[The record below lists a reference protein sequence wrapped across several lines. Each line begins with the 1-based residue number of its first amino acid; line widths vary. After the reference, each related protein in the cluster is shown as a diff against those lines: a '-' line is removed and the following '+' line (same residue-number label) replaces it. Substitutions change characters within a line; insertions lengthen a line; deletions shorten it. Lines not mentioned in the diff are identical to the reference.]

1 MKASAT
7 IMTLCVLAG
16 ACSPAMAL
24 YIDGYTA
31 AHNDRFVGGNI
42 AQPNASFLGAPY
54 DLSGIA
60 VNAGAVMISPH
71 YFVTAAHT
79 GTPGSLT
86 FVNTAGQTVT
96 KTVASS
102 SVLLTG
108 GVSSDLR
115 IGKLADDQ
123 GLTPADDVAYYPLIV
138 QPEEWYVGKQLFVYG
153 QNNQAGVNTISFID
167 DGDFGGGASLTR
179 VVGFFYDSAN
189 PYPDQTKLV
198 GGDSG
203 KPLGMIWNGQY
214 TPLGAH
220 FGVTTASST
229 VTVSASSFLP
239 YYLDQI
245 NAYMAPSNEQVTVL
259 AVPEPAVAMAVSALA
274 AIALGMRR
282 RAA

>member
-1 MKASAT
+1 MKASVRTMA
-7 IMTLCVLAG
+7 LCVLAG

-24 YIDGYTA
+24 YIDSYTP

-79 GTPGSLT
+79 GQPGSLT
-86 FVNTAGQTVT
+86 FVNTAGQTV
-96 KTVASS
+96 ASS

-108 GVSSDLR
+108 DVSSDLR
-115 IGKLADDQ
+115 IGKLADNQ

-138 QPEEWYVGKQLFVYG
+138 QPEEWYVGRELFVYG
-153 QNNQAGVNTISFID
+153 QNNQAGLSTISFID

-189 PYPDQTKLV
+189 TCPDQTKLV

-220 FGVTTASST
+220 FGVATASPT

-245 NAYMAPSNEQVTVL
+245 NAYMAPSSEQVTVL
-259 AVPEPAVAMAVSALA
+259 AVPEPAAAMAVSALA
-274 AIALGMRR
+274 MTILAMRR
-282 RAA
+282 RRA

>member
-1 MKASAT
+1 
-7 IMTLCVLAG
+7 
-16 ACSPAMAL
+16 MAL

-42 AQPNASFLGAPY
+42 AQRNASFLGAPY

-60 VNAGAVMISPH
+60 VDAGAVMISPH

-79 GTPGSLT
+79 GNLGSLK

-96 KTVASS
+96 KTVATS

-108 GVSSDLR
+108 AVSSDLR

-138 QPEEWYVGKQLFVYG
+138 QPEAWYVGRELFVYG
-153 QNNQAGVNTISFID
+153 QNNQAGLSTISFID

-179 VVGFFYDSAN
+179 LVGFFYDSAN
-189 PYPDQTKLV
+189 PYPDQTRLV

-220 FGVTTASST
+220 FGVATASST

-245 NAYMAPSNEQVTVL
+245 NAFMVPSNEQVTIL
-259 AVPEPAVAMAVSALA
+259 SVPEPAIAVGASAA
-274 AIALGMRR
+274 GVMVLGMRR
-282 RAA
+282 RKA